1 MGLLG
6 SLLSLPVAPLHGVL
20 WIAGHIQEQV
30 NSEADPVSAIRRQ
43 LTQLET
49 ALAAGE
55 ISEDECA
62 DQQDDLLERLLEL
75 STAPID
81 ESAAR

>member
-1 MGLLG
+1 VGLVG
-6 SLLSLPVAPLHGVL
+6 SLLSLPLAPLHGVL

-30 NSEADPVSAIRRQ
+30 NAEADPVAAIRRQ
-43 LTQLET
+43 LTQLES

-62 DQQDDLLERLLEL
+62 DQQDVLLERLLEL
-75 STAPID
+75 ATAPID
-81 ESAAR
+81 EPAAR